1 MSEAASSR
9 LVILDRDGVINEDSD
24 DYIKSLDEW
33 VPVPGSIAAIA
44 RLSRAGY
51 KIGVATNQ
59 SGLARGYFDEVAL
72 ANMHALLCALVEE
85 EGGQVDAICYCP
97 HGPDEGCRCRKPAPG
112 LLEQI
117 SEELQLPIFGAWYV
131 GDTRKDLELGLAMG
145 CRPVLVRSGKGR
157 QTEATL
163 DPVLRS
169 AVIVVDDLAAAAER
183 ILGAT
188 NHGEGA

>member
-1 MSEAASSR
+1 MSDAAPPR

-24 DYIKSLDEW
+24 DYIKTLDEW
-33 VPVPGSIAAIA
+33 VPIPGSIAAIA

-59 SGLARGYFDEVAL
+59 SGLARGYFDEIAL

-97 HGPDEGCRCRKPAPG
+97 HGPDAGCHCRKPAPG

-117 SEELQLPIFGAWYV
+117 SEELRLPVAGAWYV
-131 GDTRKDLELGLAMG
+131 GDTGKDLELGLKMG
-145 CRPVLVRSGKGR
+145 CKSILVRTGKGR
-157 QTEATL
+157 QTEPKLDAAT
-163 DPVLRS
+163 RQ
-169 AVIVVDDLAAAAER
+169 AITVVDDLAAAAER
-183 ILGAT
+183 ILGT
-188 NHGEGA
+188 VNHGEEI

>member
-1 MSEAASSR
+1 MSDAAPPR

-33 VPVPGSIAAIA
+33 VPIPGSIAAIA

-59 SGLARGYFDEVAL
+59 SGLARGYFDEITL
-72 ANMHALLCALVEE
+72 ANMHSLLCALVEE

-97 HGPDEGCRCRKPAPG
+97 HGPDAGCHCRKPAAG

-117 SEELQLPIFGAWYV
+117 SEELQMPVAGAWYI
-131 GDTRKDLELGLAMG
+131 GDTAKDMELGLKMD
-145 CRPVLVRSGKGR
+145 CKSVLVRTGKGR
-157 QTEATL
+157 QTESKL
-163 DPVLRS
+163 DPATRH
-169 AVIVVDDLAAAAER
+169 AVNVVDDLAAAADL
-183 ILGAT
+183 ILGPAS
-188 NHGEGA
+188 NAVGS